1 MNERRLL
8 TGNLPLAVFAAA
20 AVVATTL
27 LLGGIDRLADHYASG
42 RDTVQV
48 STPAA

>member
-1 MNERRLL
+1 MTERILAGRYA
-8 TGNLPLAVFAAA
+8 LAVFAAA
-20 AVVATTL
+20 AAVATTL

-48 STPAA
+48 APRAA